1 MHRPVRNLV
10 GARVEP
16 DGDGDEAHADAEHGR
31 RVEVE
36 EEDAPTACAEQGEDG
51 GEGLEYVAGKLD
63 DDCGAEGAYQLDQ
76 HEQPR

>member
-1 MHRPVRNLV
+1 MGGERGKEAREGGRPWRAREGGR
-10 GARVEP
+10 GAY
-16 DGDGDEAHADAEHGR
+16 AIYNAKTH
-31 RVEVE
+31 
-36 EEDAPTACAEQGEDG
+36 DAPTACAEQGEDG